1 MKLLVALLII
11 IFLLAIL
18 PSPRNPASGSGGLD
32 PNGGMRESVL
42 YQTELSDRNVSYPT
56 YHGAVYENYTI
67 PEPMVWDVGHWSK

>member
-1 MKLLVALLII
+1 
-11 IFLLAIL
+11 
-18 PSPRNPASGSGGLD
+18 
-32 PNGGMRESVL
+32 MRESVL